1 MNSIGR
7 TIQLGNRQFLQTYNV
22 RSAYIAGAMYKGI
35 ASVDL
40 VCAMAEQSM
49 LSFLGTGGLKMPQV
63 AENIDE
69 IKRRVG
75 SNKPFGMNML
85 SNFEEPEKE
94 MALIRLYLEKGVSV
108 IEAAS
113 YISISD
119 ALVHY
124 RLTGASRAPDGQIQ
138 CAHRIIGKVSR
149 PEVAM
154 RFLSPPPSEKVQD
167 LLQQGLITP
176 QQAELAPS
184 IPMADDICVEAD
196 SGGHTDQGV
205 ITVLFPAIRSIA
217 DELNLQFGYN
227 QKVRVGAAGGLGTPQ
242 AIAAAFMLGA
252 DFVVTGSINQC
263 TVEAGV
269 SEDVKDML
277 EKAQPQ
283 DMAIVPAGDMFE
295 LGAKVQVLKKGS
307 LFHVRAN
314 KLYEL
319 YKNYDSLDAIPRDVI
334 TKLEKQIF
342 TRSIDEIWQETEAF
356 YLRARP
362 EEVKKAVESPKH
374 KMALVFKW
382 YFIHGTRMA
391 LRGERQ
397 QRVNYQ
403 VQCGPALGS
412 FNQWVKGTELE
423 SWRNRYVANI
433 ASQLMQGAQDY
444 VNRFMLAEVD
454 AL

>member
-7 TIQLGNRQFLQTYNV
+7 TIQLGNRQFMQTYNV
-22 RSAYIAGAMYKGI
+22 RSPYIAGAMYKGI

-63 AENIDE
+63 AQSIDE

-75 SNKPFGMNML
+75 TNKPFGMNML

-119 ALVHY
+119 ALVYY
-124 RLTGASRAPDGQIQ
+124 RLTGASLAPDGQIQ

-423 SWRNRYVANI
+423 SWRNRHVADI

>member
-7 TIQLGNRQFLQTYNV
+7 TIQLGNRQFMQTYNV
-22 RSAYIAGAMYKGI
+22 RSPYIAGAMYKGI

-63 AENIDE
+63 AQSIDE

-75 SNKPFGMNML
+75 TNKPFGMNML

-119 ALVHY
+119 ALVYY
-124 RLTGASRAPDGQIQ
+124 RLTGASLAPDGQIQ

-154 RFLSPPPSEKVQD
+154 RFLSPPPAEKVQD

>member
-7 TIQLGNRQFLQTYNV
+7 TIQLGNRQFMQTYNV
-22 RSAYIAGAMYKGI
+22 RSPYIAGAMYKGI

-63 AENIDE
+63 AQSIDE

-75 SNKPFGMNML
+75 TNKPFGMNML

-119 ALVHY
+119 ALVYY
-124 RLTGASRAPDGQIQ
+124 RLTGASLAPDGQIQ